1 MTEKRSLSFQR
12 QCVEHLIALHRD
24 EDDSIIDGAKQAA
37 LTIGWIE
44 RREELIKM
52 LEQLRK
58 DNPELYNM
66 FVYVTRAFPGA
77 SIADIRST
85 DRMAQEAG
93 L

>member
-1 MTEKRSLSFQR
+1 MTEKRSLSYQR
-12 QCVEHLIALHRD
+12 QCVEHLIALHSE

-37 LTIGWIE
+37 LTVGWIE

-66 FVYVTRAFPGA
+66 FVYLTRAFPGA

-85 DRMAQEAG
+85 DHMAEEAG

>member
-1 MTEKRSLSFQR
+1 MNPRDLSAQAASLRHLLQSAESDEIR
-12 QCVEHLIALHRD
+12 ACVEQAIKTLEWIA
-24 EDDSIIDGAKQAA
+24 
-37 LTIGWIE
+37 

-66 FVYVTRAFPGA
+66 FVYLTRAFPGA

-85 DRMAQEAG
+85 DHMAEKAG

>member
-66 FVYVTRAFPGA
+66 FVYLTRAFPGA

>member
-1 MTEKRSLSFQR
+1 MNPRDLSAQIASLRHLLTLAQSEEIR
-12 QCVEHLIALHRD
+12 ACVEQAIKTLEWIA
-24 EDDSIIDGAKQAA
+24 
-37 LTIGWIE
+37 

-66 FVYVTRAFPGA
+66 FVYLTRAFPGA

-85 DRMAQEAG
+85 DRVAEEAG

>member
-1 MTEKRSLSFQR
+1 MTEKRSLSYQR
-12 QCVEHLIALHRD
+12 QCVEHLIALHSE

-37 LTIGWIE
+37 LTVGWIE

-66 FVYVTRAFPGA
+66 FVYLTRAFPGA

>member
-1 MTEKRSLSFQR
+1 MNPHSLSAQAASCR
-12 QCVEHLIALHRD
+12 HLLTYAPSAEIRSCVE
-24 EDDSIIDGAKQAA
+24 QAIKT
-37 LTIGWIE
+37 LEWIE

-66 FVYVTRAFPGA
+66 FVYLTRAFPGA
-77 SIADIRST
+77 SISDIRAT
-85 DRMAQEAG
+85 EDLAREAG

>member
-66 FVYVTRAFPGA
+66 FVYLTRAFPGA
-77 SIADIRST
+77 SISDIRAT
-85 DRMAQEAG
+85 EDLAREAG

>member
-1 MTEKRSLSFQR
+1 MNPLSLSAQAASCR
-12 QCVEHLIALHRD
+12 HLLSHAPSAEIRACVE
-24 EDDSIIDGAKQAA
+24 QAIKT
-37 LTIGWIE
+37 LEWIE

-77 SIADIRST
+77 SISDIRST
-85 DRMAQEAG
+85 DRIAEEAG

>member
-1 MTEKRSLSFQR
+1 MNPLSLSAQAASCR
-12 QCVEHLIALHRD
+12 HLLSHAQSAEIRSCVE
-24 EDDSIIDGAKQAA
+24 QAIKT
-37 LTIGWIE
+37 LEWIE

-66 FVYVTRAFPGA
+66 FVYLTRAFPGA
-77 SIADIRST
+77 SISDIRAT
-85 DRMAQEAG
+85 EDLAREAG

>member
-1 MTEKRSLSFQR
+1 MNPLSLSAQASSCR
-12 QCVEHLIALHRD
+12 HLLSHAPSAEIRSCVE
-24 EDDSIIDGAKQAA
+24 QAIKT
-37 LTIGWIE
+37 LEWIE

-66 FVYVTRAFPGA
+66 FVYLTRAFPGA
-77 SIADIRST
+77 SISDIRAT
-85 DRMAQEAG
+85 EDLAREAG

>member
-66 FVYVTRAFPGA
+66 FVYLTRAFPGA

-85 DRMAQEAG
+85 DRMPEEAG